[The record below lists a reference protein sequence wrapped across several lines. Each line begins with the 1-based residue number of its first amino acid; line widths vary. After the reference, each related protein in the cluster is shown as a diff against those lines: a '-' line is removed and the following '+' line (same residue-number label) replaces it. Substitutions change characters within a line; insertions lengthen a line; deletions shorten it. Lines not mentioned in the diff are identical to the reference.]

1 VASRRW
7 RTSVR
12 LAVGA
17 LVWSVGLV
25 LVALLAPLYSTSSA
39 SESDGVTLTHST
51 LVGVNGI
58 RALVLMAIPALV
70 SLVVLWAIRAR
81 RAGARWAGAVA
92 WTAVGVLT
100 AETLLGILTI
110 GLFIL
115 PVVVLLAAA
124 VRMTPG
130 QAAGRSAV
138 EPVAGT

>member
-1 VASRRW
+1 M
-7 RTSVR
+7 R

-17 LVWSVGLV
+17 LVWSAGLV

-51 LVGVNGI
+51 LVQVNGD
-58 RALVLMAIPALV
+58 RALVLMAIPALA
-70 SLVVLWAIRAR
+70 SLVVLWAIRVR
-81 RAGARWAGAVA
+81 GAGARWAAVIA
-92 WTAVGVLT
+92 WTAVGALT

-110 GLFIL
+110 GVFIL

-124 VRMTPG
+124 VRLTPA
-130 QAAGRSAV
+130 QAVERPAR